1 LKIEVLDRVKNDYI
15 DVVKLVVDGI
25 GVELANA
32 FRRTV
37 LTEVPSMAITE
48 VLFVEN
54 DSVIY
59 DEILAHRLGLI
70 PITTDLKNYNMPH
83 ECSCGGTGCSLC
95 QVEFTLE
102 NKANGEER
110 YAYTR
115 DLISRDP
122 KVKAVKDDIIIAKLG
137 KNSSLVFEAYA
148 QLGQGKDHAK
158 FQPVCTIGYKY
169 YPEVKIDNTKFKN
182 ADEMK
187 KVADFCHAHVMEV
200 KDGKLSLVDKF
211 EKKCDLCN
219 ACERSA
225 PKGAIKVSYTPNK
238 FIFTIEGTGAHA
250 IQDVLDK
257 AVQIFLE
264 KTDEFEDRI
273 NKAKISVRPAHL
285 K

>member
-1 LKIEVLDRVKNDYI
+1 
-15 DVVKLVVDGI
+15 
-25 GVELANA
+25 
-32 FRRTV
+32 
-37 LTEVPSMAITE
+37 MAITE

-102 NKANGEER
+102 NKSNGEER

-115 DLISRDP
+115 DMISRDP

-137 KNSSLVFEAYA
+137 KTSSLVFEAYA

-169 YPEVKIDNTKFKN
+169 YPDVKIDNSKFKN

-187 KVADFCHAHVMEV
+187 KVADLCHAHVMEV
-200 KDGKLSLVDKF
+200 KDGKLNLV
-211 EKKCDLCN
+211 ENYVKKCDLCA
-219 ACERSA
+219 ACDRAA

-238 FIFTIEGTGAHA
+238 FIFTIEGTGAHN
-250 IQDVLDK
+250 IQDVLSK

-264 KTDEFEDRI
+264 KADEFEERI
-273 NKAKISVRPAHL
+273 NKAKITIRPDYL